1 MLAGY
6 LPFDDDPANPEGD
19 NINLLYKYIVST
31 PLTFPEYV
39 TPHARDLLKRILVPD
54 PRKRADLF
62 EVARH
67 SWLAEY
73 AHVVGFITSS
83 TTTPNDISNTTVPAG
98 TSSNEHIIACYEA
111 NCSTEESY
119 EPHLARS
126 ASVREPT
133 KAHNAVAQIGG
144 LQKQAPIDNEKAK
157 TTRDAKR
164 RTVQVEYVAPQSAT
178 TRGEQSKT
186 RARGDAQGP
195 VEVPLPEGYPT
206 PSRPQERTAPV
217 PTSMPPPTS
226 SHRPA
231 RGQVR
236 ATSEHVAAGSL
247 PPMPTTR
254 PSTQGSMSGARLSSR
269 GNSYSQPAV
278 AVAPETAQARF
289 SQPRGKQYTMATPA
303 SDLPQEYETQ
313 DSEEQYSS
321 DPKRSASKS
330 KGHKRSSTLGELFGK
345 RGSIFGG
352 KKDADKPATP
362 KEKPSRSHP
371 PVSMK
376 PMPMDNPEPRRST
389 DSRRTSFSFTRK
401 NTSSDGSNRGSRRF
415 SFIPSFSN
423 SRTSTAVP
431 PDTADSNNSRH
442 DRMDSR
448 PKMAF
453 GRGESRSPSRSTT
466 ASTIPVLGDPSYDGR
481 VRDPQR
487 QRQAPTSYPNDTDSE
502 TAQHNRLPSNSYPQ
516 NDNFDPSDMHF
527 SGDPNHGGNY
537 YRQVSGSTTAPSMQ
551 QDEYGRF
558 RPLYPTGFNEGDQG
572 VPSEGSPVSSRR
584 EKNVLQ
590 KPHRQFPDNGGQGK
604 AKRVMDFFRMRGRA
618 RTEA

>member
-67 SWLAEY
+67 SWLSEY
-73 AHVVGFITSS
+73 AHVVAFITSS

-98 TSSNEHIIACYEA
+98 KLAPRSNRKLVQA
-111 NCSTEESY
+111 NARTEDSY

-133 KAHNAVAQIGG
+133 KAHNAVAPLGG
-144 LQKQAPIDNEKAK
+144 LQKQAPIDNEKTK

-195 VEVPLPEGYPT
+195 VEVPLPDGYPT
-206 PSRPQERTAPV
+206 TSRPQERTAPV

-226 SHRPA
+226 SRPA

-247 PPMPTTR
+247 PPMSATR

-278 AVAPETAQARF
+278 AVAPDTAQARF
-289 SQPRGKQYTMATPA
+289 SQPRGKQYTMAAPA
-303 SDLPQEYETQ
+303 GDVPDYETQ
-313 DSEEQYSS
+313 DSDQYSN

-352 KKDADKPATP
+352 KKDAEKPATP

-376 PMPMDNPEPRRST
+376 PMPMENPEPRRST
-389 DSRRTSFSFTRK
+389 DSRRTSFSFSRK
-401 NTSSDGSNRGSRRF
+401 NTSSDGSNRTSRRF
-415 SFIPSFSN
+415 SFNPFSN

-431 PDTADSNNSRH
+431 PETADSNSSRH

-466 ASTIPVLGDPSYDGR
+466 ASTIPVLGDPTYDGR

-502 TAQHNRLPSNSYPQ
+502 TAQHNRLPSTAYPQ
-516 NDNFDPSDMHF
+516 NESYDQNDMHF
-527 SGDPNHGGNY
+527 TGDPNHGGNY
-537 YRQVSGSTTAPSMQ
+537 YRQVSGSTNAPSMQ

-558 RPLYPTGFNEGDQG
+558 RPLYPTGFNDGDQDA
-572 VPSEGSPVSSRR
+572 PSQGSPVSSRR